1 LWQPVDPPIKNFEY
15 SSGYDIMSTIIEK
28 YHSATILLPINLQ
41 KNLILVNNDLKYL
54 YLLEDSKM
62 FCLITTIDPKLVIY
76 KFNQNNNINNKGLN
90 EIKIML
96 DKHADYRKSLE
107 DVIIIYNDRCINNKK
122 KLIFEMELFLNQTE
136 EKIKILKRKD
146 RRHINTIRIDISTQ
160 LKNDELMMTYEDY
173 HSSLIEKIILYEK
186 VIGIL
191 YIQKLLYFCLFE
203 EYLSRNNNQ
212 HNHNVN
218 IIESMR
224 KSLPYYNNLSI
235 AGSFIHYFY
244 IVYNKEK
251 NNNKQVENNLLNR
264 LSSQDRPLIN
274 YEVDQSI
281 NNDNSSSSSVTNNKV
296 ENNGEDNKQNEKIYT
311 KADRKKEKRAP
322 VFLYRKASL
331 AGKTD
336 ASIEAEKISTAKALK
351 DAIFNAARQ
360 EELKIHIEG
369 DDDEDEDN
377 DSSDDHD
384 DKDDN
389 LDFHH
394 SMDEFNNGEFAFTS
408 AVDSSYDLLSSSVE
422 LSSSSPSI
430 SFLPKLTENRSV
442 TFHLPSSSS
451 SSSSISSSS
460 ELSLPLIEN
469 KSVSFNL
476 QRSSS
481 SSMQPSP
488 IQSSSIHPS
497 PIQSSSIHPS
507 PIQSSSSSSTHSSSS
522 IQLSSS
528 TQSSSIQS
536 SSSSTQSSSTLST
549 HQSGTFLPPIVSTT

>member
-1 LWQPVDPPIKNFEY
+1 
-15 SSGYDIMSTIIEK
+15 MSTIIEK

-122 KLIFEMELFLNQTE
+122 KLIFEIELFLNQTE

-160 LKNDELMMTYEDY
+160 LKNDELMMSYEDY

-281 NNDNSSSSSVTNNKV
+281 NNDNSSSSSVTNNKDDNKV

-322 VFLYRKASL
+322 VFLCRKASL

-351 DAIFNAARQ
+351 DAIINAARQ

-369 DDDEDEDN
+369 DDEDEDN
-377 DSSDDHD
+377 DSDDHD

-394 SMDEFNNGEFAFTS
+394 SMNDFNNGEFAFSS

-430 SFLPKLTENRSV
+430 LFLPKLTENRSV

-451 SSSSISSSS
+451 SSSISSSS

-469 KSVSFNL
+469 KSESFNL

-481 SSMQPSP
+481 SSS
-488 IQSSSIHPS
+488 SSSIHPS
-497 PIQSSSIHPS
+497 ST
-507 PIQSSSSSSTHSSSS
+507 QSSSSSSTESSSS
-522 IQLSSS
+522 
-528 TQSSSIQS
+528 
-536 SSSSTQSSSTLST
+536 LST
-549 HQSGTFLPPIVSTT
+549 HQSGTILPPIVSTT

>member
-1 LWQPVDPPIKNFEY
+1 
-15 SSGYDIMSTIIEK
+15 MSTIIEK

-160 LKNDELMMTYEDY
+160 LKNDELMMSYEDY

-281 NNDNSSSSSVTNNKV
+281 NNDNSSSSSVTNNKDDNKV

-351 DAIFNAARQ
+351 DAIFNAARH

-369 DDDEDEDN
+369 DDEDEDN
-377 DSSDDHD
+377 DSDDHD

-394 SMDEFNNGEFAFTS
+394 SMDDFDNGEFAFSS

-442 TFHLPSSSS
+442 AFHLPSSSS
-451 SSSSISSSS
+451 SSSSSISLYVYDVSFGVSRKSLAFCTNLFTCSLIAVYGIDFSSPA
-460 ELSLPLIEN
+460 LSLL
-469 KSVSFNL
+469 K
-476 QRSSS
+476 
-481 SSMQPSP
+481 
-488 IQSSSIHPS
+488 
-497 PIQSSSIHPS
+497 
-507 PIQSSSSSSTHSSSS
+507 
-522 IQLSSS
+522 
-528 TQSSSIQS
+528 
-536 SSSSTQSSSTLST
+536 
-549 HQSGTFLPPIVSTT
+549 